1 MLLSAVRTYGRGP
14 PDVCF
19 VNSTM
24 DVHGTTGHT
33 LWDTL
38 LVVPGRTRHPLDQCA
53 KTIGR
58 TLGLPDVRCSV
69 RELVANFSYK

>member
-24 DVHGTTGHT
+24 DVHGTTRHT

-38 LVVPGRTRHPLDQCA
+38 LVVPGCTRHPLDQCA
-53 KTIGR
+53 KHR
-58 TLGLPDVRCSV
+58 TYARVIRRPLLCQRVGG
-69 RELVANFSYK
+69 ELFL